1 MSSLTENDSIFPL
14 PQSLIFFFSRIFPID
29 LKAFY
34 ISRGT
39 FPSLSNPKHNLTPVK
54 ECASLLSVFM
64 SSKFC
69 VIETQLSALKQFNI
83 SKKDLPRSVTSFRYY
98 YY

>member
-1 MSSLTENDSIFPL
+1 MSSLTENDSTFPL
-14 PQSLIFFFSRIFPID
+14 LQSLIFFFSRIFPID

-34 ISRGT
+34 ISTGT
-39 FPSLSNPKHNLTPVK
+39 FPSLSNPKGNPTPVK

-64 SSKFC
+64 SPKFC
-69 VIETQLSALKQFNI
+69 VTETQLSALKRFNI
-83 SKKDLPRSVTSFRYY
+83 SKKDLPGSVTSYRYY

>member
-1 MSSLTENDSIFPL
+1 MSSLTENDSTFPL
-14 PQSLIFFFSRIFPID
+14 PQSLIFFFSKIFPID

-34 ISRGT
+34 ISTGT
-39 FPSLSNPKHNLTPVK
+39 FAGLGNPKGNLTPVK
-54 ECASLLSVFM
+54 ECASLLNAFM
-64 SSKFC
+64 SAKFC

-83 SKKDLPRSVTSFRYY
+83 SKKDLPGSVTSYRYY